1 MQERLAGKVALITGG
16 AAGMGEAHV
25 RLFAAH
31 GARVVAA
38 DIQDELGHKVAA
50 DLNNRGAQAM
60 YVHLDTSSED
70 DWAAAV
76 ARTVERF
83 G

>member
-31 GARVVAA
+31 GAKVVAA
-38 DIQDELGHKVAA
+38 DI
-50 DLNNRGAQAM
+50 
-60 YVHLDTSSED
+60 
-70 DWAAAV
+70 
-76 ARTVERF
+76 
-83 G
+83 